1 MRAIPKKILIVDDS
15 EIDRE
20 VLKNILYDDFDIME
34 ADSGYAALEI
44 ILKQKDVLDAIL
56 LDISMPVL
64 SGFDVLKL
72 MRENRVTKIPVFL
85 ISAEAN
91 EGNIKKAAYYNITEF
106 IVKPFD
112 RDEVL
117 KRIRLKLG
125 VITDYSLSD
134 EDVEATYKFISQL
147 EAVYNGYMANYE
159 MDNSHC
165 TRMVELMRIMLNNY
179 AKISKS
185 EMLDR
190 TQIDLIS
197 KAAYFCDIGYMAV
210 PSKTLRATA
219 QGEVESDQYK
229 KHVTL
234 GSNII
239 RLNFSSKC
247 RYFVEVCSDMC
258 VHHHERYDGK
268 GYPHK
273 LVGNN
278 NLIYTQICGLIEKFD
293 QLFYKYR
300 EHNELQFEFV
310 AGGLAK
316 DKGAVSQEV
325 FSLLTGSKTDI
336 VKYYQKMDKL

>member
-1 MRAIPKKILIVDDS
+1 MKAIPKKILIVDDS

-34 ADSGYAALEI
+34 AESGYAALEI
-44 ILKQKDVLDAIL
+44 ILKQKDILDAIL

-72 MRENRVTKIPVFL
+72 MRENHVTNIPVFL

-134 EDVEATYKFISQL
+134 EDIDETYKFISQL
-147 EAVYNGYMANYE
+147 EAVYNGYMSNYE
-159 MDNSHC
+159 MDNGHC
-165 TRMVELMRIMLNNY
+165 MRMVELMRIMLNAY
-179 AKISKS
+179 AKVSKS

-210 PSKTLRATA
+210 PSKMLRATA

-239 RLNFSSKC
+239 RLNFSKRC
-247 RYFVEVCSDMC
+247 KYFVEVCADMC
-258 VHHHERYDGK
+258 IHHHERYDGK

-278 NLIYTQICGLIEKFD
+278 NLIYTQICSLIEKFD

-300 EHNELQFEFV
+300 ERNELQFEFV
-310 AGGLAK
+310 ASGLVK
-316 DKGAVSQEV
+316 DKGSVSQEV
-325 FSLLTGSKTDI
+325 FSLLTGCKTEI
-336 VKYYQKMDKL
+336 VKYYQKLDKF